1 MRFIYS
7 IGLFAVS
14 CAAFSQNNILND
26 TISLNRRQAE
36 TIFLEKN
43 LLLVSEAL
51 NIPIAEAQAAQA
63 KLWPNPTL
71 EVSEVNLWANAK
83 SEQLPPL
90 WGNFGRTSE
99 IVVSVEQLILTAGK
113 RKKMVAMEKV
123 ATEMAQQY
131 FEDFLRNIKI
141 EFRNNLTELQY
152 VQLQEAVYKKQVGS
166 MQKLLNAYSNQ
177 AGEGNISKGEYLRL
191 KASQLEF
198 LKELA
203 DLQKDNNRLQ
213 KELKTLMSLP
223 AASYIKISTDGFVP
237 DITRI
242 STMSLADMT
251 AMALENRPDVKAVKL
266 EDLYNKNKYRY
277 ERALRTPDV
286 TLNAS
291 YDRGGNIMNDFVGFG
306 FSLDIPFFN
315 RNQGNIKAAKIATQQ
330 SAVLVDEKLQRTQA
344 EIMQSYSDL
353 NTVAELY
360 RSIDADYENDL
371 DNLLESHLR
380 NFAQRNTGILEYLD
394 YVEAYLE
401 NKKIILNSKKDLN
414 EQFEELQFVIG
425 QELK

>member
-1 MRFIYS
+1 
-7 IGLFAVS
+7 
-14 CAAFSQNNILND
+14 
-26 TISLNRRQAE
+26 
-36 TIFLEKN
+36 
-43 LLLVSEAL
+43 
-51 NIPIAEAQAAQA
+51 
-63 KLWPNPTL
+63 
-71 EVSEVNLWANAK
+71 
-83 SEQLPPL
+83 
-90 WGNFGRTSE
+90 
-99 IVVSVEQLILTAGK
+99 
-113 RKKMVAMEKV
+113 MEKV

>member
-71 EVSEVNLWANAK
+71 EVSEVNLWSNAK

-166 MQKLLNAYSNQ
+166 MQKLLNAYSKQ
-177 AGEGNISKGEYLRL
+177 AGQGNISKGEYLRL

-213 KELKTLMSLP
+213 KEL
-223 AASYIKISTDGFVP
+223 
-237 DITRI
+237 
-242 STMSLADMT
+242 
-251 AMALENRPDVKAVKL
+251 
-266 EDLYNKNKYRY
+266 
-277 ERALRTPDV
+277 
-286 TLNAS
+286 
-291 YDRGGNIMNDFVGFG
+291 
-306 FSLDIPFFN
+306 
-315 RNQGNIKAAKIATQQ
+315 
-330 SAVLVDEKLQRTQA
+330 
-344 EIMQSYSDL
+344 
-353 NTVAELY
+353 
-360 RSIDADYENDL
+360 
-371 DNLLESHLR
+371 
-380 NFAQRNTGILEYLD
+380 
-394 YVEAYLE
+394 
-401 NKKIILNSKKDLN
+401 
-414 EQFEELQFVIG
+414 
-425 QELK
+425 